1 MAAKGFNVAP
11 SRAKWCAFAALQ
23 RVGKRFSTGR
33 VETLPDYRPI

>member
-1 MAAKGFNVAP
+1 MAVKGFNGA
-11 SRAKWCAFAALQ
+11 STHAKWCAFAALQ